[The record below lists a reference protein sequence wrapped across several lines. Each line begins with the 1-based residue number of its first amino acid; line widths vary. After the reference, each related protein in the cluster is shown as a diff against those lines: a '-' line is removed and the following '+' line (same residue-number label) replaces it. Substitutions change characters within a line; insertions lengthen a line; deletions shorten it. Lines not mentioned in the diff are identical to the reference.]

1 MPHPCVLC
9 RGWTRSPTGLLWAK
23 AVVSGRLEPVTRPDP
38 MYHPLDVARSDP
50 LDAAGFG
57 SWVNLEVLQLP
68 CGLAD
73 QDVCTV
79 VLRQHTR
86 LVVEEA
92 LRHLSTASR
101 SAKARGPAVL
111 VTGSPGIG
119 KSYSF
124 IPALVRGLARGHAGS
139 VPPAIV
145 VEDRGQGMVVK
156 LRLGASGAIT
166 SAHRISVGDFRPDSD
181 PDLRLNTTVYI
192 VDPTSRNGILSS
204 SPVNVAARVVVV
216 CSPNSDHFKDFMKRR
231 PAPHS
236 LYMEP
241 WSLYEL
247 VAARPYIDP
256 SVAVDTVVERWW
268 EQGGNPRNVLCTPLI
283 FEAAQNRTEH
293 AIEGFPGSV
302 LERLLHRPHTI
313 RLEEKEVSAPNSAVV
328 AYASAPPFTT
338 PRGVFISNSV
348 LKAVARMYY
357 LNAFHLID
365 NAAPSER
372 RGIVANTFQEIA
384 CEVLAGKC
392 AFSVAAVALC
402 ELRAFC
408 CYCVVLVW

>member
-50 LDAAGFG
+50 LDAAGWG

-68 CGLAD
+68 CGL
-73 QDVCTV
+73 DVGQKRAV
-79 VLRQHTR
+79 VLRQHTW

-92 LRHLSTASR
+92 LRHLSHIPALGIDQ
-101 SAKARGPAVL
+101 GPAVL

-145 VEDRGQGMVVK
+145 VEDRGRGVVVK

-166 SAHRISVGDFRPDSD
+166 SAHRIDLPDFRPTSD

-204 SPVNVAARVVVV
+204 SPVDVAARVVVV
-216 CSPNSDHFKDFMKRR
+216 CSPNSDHFKDFMKRNPPPPH
-231 PAPHS
+231 PAHGAVVP
-236 LYMEP
+236 
-241 WSLYEL
+241 
-247 VAARPYIDP
+247 VRACRRAA
-256 SVAVDTVVERWW
+256 V
-268 EQGGNPRNVLCTPLI
+268 
-283 FEAAQNRTEH
+283 
-293 AIEGFPGSV
+293 
-302 LERLLHRPHTI
+302 HRP
-313 RLEEKEVSAPNSAVV
+313 
-328 AYASAPPFTT
+328 
-338 PRGVFISNSV
+338 
-348 LKAVARMYY
+348 
-357 LNAFHLID
+357 
-365 NAAPSER
+365 
-372 RGIVANTFQEIA
+372 
-384 CEVLAGKC
+384 
-392 AFSVAAVALC
+392 LC
-402 ELRAFC
+402 GR
-408 CYCVVLVW
+408 

>member
-1 MPHPCVLC
+1 
-9 RGWTRSPTGLLWAK
+9 
-23 AVVSGRLEPVTRPDP
+23 

-50 LDAAGFG
+50 LDAAGWG

-68 CGLAD
+68 CGL
-73 QDVCTV
+73 DVGQKRAV

-92 LRHLSTASR
+92 LRHLSHIPALGIDQ
-101 SAKARGPAVL
+101 GPAVL

-145 VEDRGQGMVVK
+145 VEDRGQGVVVK

-166 SAHRISVGDFRPDSD
+166 SAHRISVLRFEPDSD

-204 SPVNVAARVVVV
+204 SPVNVTARVVVV
-216 CSPNSDHFKDFMKRR
+216 CSPNSDHFKDFMKRD
-231 PAPHS
+231 PPPHS

-247 VAARPYIDP
+247 VAARPYINP

-268 EQGGNPRNVLCTPLI
+268 EQGGNPRNVLRTPDI
-283 FEAAQNRTEH
+283 FKVAQRRTKDKISSLPQH
-293 AIEGFPGSV
+293 V
-302 LERLLHRPHTI
+302 LEKLLCDPESI
-313 RLEEKEVSAPNSAVV
+313 QLEEKEVSAPNSAVV
-328 AYASAPPFTT
+328 AYASAPPFTA

-348 LKAVARMYY
+348 LKAVARKYY